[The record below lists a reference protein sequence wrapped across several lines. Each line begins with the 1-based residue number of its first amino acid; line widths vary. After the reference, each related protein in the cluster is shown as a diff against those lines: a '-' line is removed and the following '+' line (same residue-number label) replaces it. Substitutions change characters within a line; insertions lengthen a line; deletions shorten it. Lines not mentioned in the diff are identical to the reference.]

1 MTALIKT
8 RDIRSRYVN
17 SGHWDGLV
25 LREDDIVITTYVKSG
40 TTWMQQIVSQLIF
53 DGAEGLDVPGMSPW
67 VDGYANSSEDLAQL
81 AAQQHRR
88 FLKTHLPADA
98 LTISPLVKY
107 IYVARDGRDVAWSAH
122 NHHFN
127 STEDY
132 LNGLNSR
139 PADLGPVLDRGS
151 PDPRVFY
158 ARWLAEDGYPFFPY
172 WENIRSWWALRDQP
186 NVLMVHFNEL
196 KADLPGTIRRI
207 AAFLDISPGPEAMA
221 RILAHSSFA
230 YMKAH
235 ADELAPTA
243 GDKVQLWQGGAATFI
258 NKGSNGRWS
267 DVLSEGEIAA
277 YEARAVAE
285 LGRDCAAW
293 LAGG

>member
-8 RDIRSRYVN
+8 RDIRSRYFN
-17 SGHWDGLV
+17 SAHWDDLA
-25 LREDDIVITTYVKSG
+25 LRGDDIVIAAYAKSG

-67 VDGYANSSEDLAQL
+67 VDGYAKSPEDLARL
-81 AAQQHRR
+81 AAQKHRR

-132 LNGLNSR
+132 LNGLNGR
-139 PADLGPVLDRGS
+139 PDDLGPVLDRGS
-151 PDPRVFY
+151 PDPHVFY
-158 ARWLAEDGYPFFPY
+158 KRWLAEDGYPFFPY
-172 WENIRSWWALRDQP
+172 WENVRSWWGLRDQP

-196 KADLPGTIRRI
+196 KADLPGAVRQI
-207 AAFLDISPGPEAMA
+207 AAFLDISPDPEAMA

-235 ADELAPTA
+235 AEEFAPNA
-243 GDKVQLWQGGAATFI
+243 GDKVQLWQGGAATFF
-258 NKGSNGRWS
+258 NTGSNRRWR
-267 DVLSEGEIAA
+267 DVLSAEEIAA
-277 YEARAVAE
+277 YQARALAE
-285 LGRDCAAW
+285 LGPDCAAW